1 MLLTAKTEYACL
13 AVLEL
18 ALHEHELK
26 PLRIADIS
34 SRQGIPSRFLV
45 QILLQLKAAGIVTS
59 IRGAS
64 GGYRLSRPANTI
76 TLGEVTAVVAGD
88 CTQLTPNATSETTL
102 SAALFQAWNR
112 VTKAFQSHLDAI
124 SFDYLLQASAGQS
137 EGMYYI

>member
-18 ALHEHELK
+18 ALHQHEVK
-26 PLRIADIS
+26 PLRIVDIS

-76 TLGEVTAVVAGD
+76 TLGEVTSVVAGES
-88 CTQLTPNATSETTL
+88 TQLIPNATLETPL
-102 SAALFQAWNR
+102 SIALFQTWNR
-112 VTKAFQSHLDAI
+112 VATDYQSHLDSI
-124 SFDYLLQASAGQS
+124 SFDDLLQASVGQS